1 MSNTL
6 LTPDMITRE
15 SLRIL
20 HQQCNFVGNINRQY
34 DDSFAKDGAKIGNT
48 LRIRR
53 PVEYVSATGATI
65 ATGTGADS
73 VEQNFTLTVNT
84 QRHVPMRFNSN
95 ELTMKLDDFSERVI
109 KPAVARLAAKIES
122 DALSMVDY
130 VYNNVQAGTKVEF
143 ADILG
148 GRKQLVDN
156 LAPSGMLKAT
166 LDTQANVDM
175 VDSLKALY
183 QDSSQLKKQYKE
195 GMLGSTGGFDFYE
208 NTLMPNHISGAEG
221 GGSAYLCNQVA
232 AQTSSDASQMSL
244 IVDTGTL
251 SVKKGDTF
259 TIDNVNRVH
268 PETKEDTGIPQQFT
282 VLADFTG
289 AGTITIAPGIVT
301 SGPRQNC
308 SAGAANNAKLNFNG
322 AASTTYKQTL
332 LYHPDA
338 FTFATADLVMPKGVD
353 MASRQVFDGI
363 SMRLVRDYSIVKDVM
378 YTRLDVL
385 YGYVPLYKQLAC
397 KVLHT

>member
-244 IVDTGTL
+244 IVDTGTKT
-251 SVKKGDTF
+251 VKKGDTF